1 MAAATP
7 DQANALRWRPGDV
20 VVTRHVRV
28 PAAKLVRRLPDPDGA
43 PKRLPLP
50 GGELAIAQRL
60 GVATGTSSWRARGK
74 LRPRRRRLV
83 PFPPIEI
90 EIVPWSHSA
99 SELRIIP
106 LTRFAHRWGVHR
118 MRGYTELASA
128 AADRLISL
136 CSASIAAVLAGSCGQ
151 SASATDERPPTP
163 SERAQPSSDTGPSGG
178 HSTPMHC
185 EPDRHHVEVRHG

>member
-7 DQANALRWRPGDV
+7 NV

-28 PAAKLVRRLPDPDGA
+28 PSANLVRRLPDPDGA

-50 GGELAIAQRL
+50 GGELAIVQRL
-60 GVATGTSSWRARGK
+60 GVATGTNSWRARGK
-74 LRPRRRRLV
+74 LTLRRRRLV

-90 EIVPWSHSA
+90 EIVPWSYSA

-106 LTRFAHRWGVHR
+106 LTRFANRWGVHR

-136 CSASIAAVLAGSCGQ
+136 CSTSTAAMVGGWRGQ
-151 SASATDERPPTP
+151 SPSATAERPPTP
-163 SERAQPSSDTGPSGG
+163 PERAQPSSDTGPSGG
-178 HSTPMHC
+178 HSTPMQDC
-185 EPDRHHVEVRHG
+185 EPDRRPMEVRHG

>member
-7 DQANALRWRPGDV
+7 NV
-20 VVTRHVRV
+20 VVSRHVRV
-28 PAAKLVRRLPDPDGA
+28 PSAKLVRRLPDPDGA

-50 GGELAIAQRL
+50 GGELAIVHRL

-83 PFPPIEI
+83 PYPPIEI
-90 EIVPWSHSA
+90 EIIPWSHSA

-106 LTRFAHRWGVHR
+106 LTRFAHRWGIHR

-136 CSASIAAVLAGSCGQ
+136 CSASTPAVLSASRGQ
-151 SASATDERPPTP
+151 STSPTTERPPTP
-163 SERAQPSSDTGPSGG
+163 SERALGPGG
-178 HSTPMHC
+178 RTSAL
-185 EPDRHHVEVRHG
+185 RG